1 MHTRKSKNGCEVIM
15 LLRSPP
21 RMTNR
26 SVLLKY
32 IESDLWTWLK
42 ELSTAFLKINF
53 QDNFQS
59 FIATDISIPANKEV
73 AVQNQFKNRYPGL
86 IPEGRIIVRQSG
98 KAVVVDGD
106 TPWTADLCFLQNASN
121 VDTKVSVLFFK

>member
-1 MHTRKSKNGCEVIM
+1 M